1 MNLAEIETFLT
12 IVNTK
17 SITRTADLLFLSQP
31 TVSHRLTSLENE
43 LGFPLVIRQKGHK
56 QVELTAKGTDF
67 IILAERWMSL
77 WKETMELQRN
87 QDSLL
92 LTIGC
97 TDSLN
102 VAVFAPLYDRILNEQ
117 TKLDLNIESHHSSE
131 LYGLLGE
138 HSIDIGFVYH
148 KLHYKNII
156 TEKIFEEK
164 LYLVQSDQPS
174 IPAPSVHTDELDPSL
189 ELFLSWDD
197 NYQIWH
203 DRWLSSASRPHIA
216 ADTITLLDRLWKK
229 PGNWMVAP
237 QSVILELSHY
247 RPIFI
252 SELKNTPPNRVCY
265 KIKQKYPKML
275 WMNFFQNPPR
285 PSPSVRYGNDRNK
298 KTASISRLGTFL
310 ALPFLLIYYLY
321 QDFSS
326 TAFRHKKR
334 WIFFISLFVFQFFHC
349 FFDSCTCF
357 LKILIAACVGNS

>member
-17 SITRTADLLFLSQP
+17 SITRTADLLFCFPSLLSA
-31 TVSHRLTSLENE
+31 TGSHLWRTNWV
-43 LGFPLVIRQKGHK
+43 FPLVIRQKGHK

-164 LYLVQSDQPS
+164 SLSDT
-174 IPAPSVHTDELDPSL
+174 IG
-189 ELFLSWDD
+189 
-197 NYQIWH
+197 
-203 DRWLSSASRPHIA
+203 SAS
-216 ADTITLLDRLWKK
+216 DSGS
-229 PGNWMVAP
+229 GNT
-237 QSVILELSHY
+237 Y
-247 RPIFI
+247 R
-252 SELKNTPPNRVCY
+252 
-265 KIKQKYPKML
+265 
-275 WMNFFQNPPR
+275 
-285 PSPSVRYGNDRNK
+285 
-298 KTASISRLGTFL
+298 
-310 ALPFLLIYYLY
+310 
-321 QDFSS
+321 
-326 TAFRHKKR
+326 
-334 WIFFISLFVFQFFHC
+334 
-349 FFDSCTCF
+349 
-357 LKILIAACVGNS
+357 

>member
-164 LYLVQSDQPS
+164 LYLVQSDQPAIS
-174 IPAPSVHTDELDPSL
+174 APAIHTDELDPSL

-229 PGNWMVAP
+229 TGNWMVAP

-247 RPIFI
+247 RPLFI
-252 SELKNTPPNRVCY
+252 SELKTHRQTVSA
-265 KIKQKYPKML
+265 IKS
-275 WMNFFQNPPR
+275 NINIQNPPVNGLWNSSKMR
-285 PSPSVRYGNDRNK
+285 WKISSQNPLLLSPSVRYGNVRNK
-298 KTASISRLGTFL
+298 KTASISLSQEHSLLYRFFL
-310 ALPFLLIYYLY
+310 YY
-321 QDFSS
+321 
-326 TAFRHKKR
+326 
-334 WIFFISLFVFQFFHC
+334 IP
-349 FFDSCTCF
+349 
-357 LKILIAACVGNS
+357 G

>member
-164 LYLVQSDQPS
+164 LRTLPLTNKNARTFTRFVLGSAVDGGLDKQGRVLISSALRTFAGLEKEVVLVG
-174 IPAPSVHTDELDPSL
+174 VLDRV
-189 ELFLSWDD
+189 EIWDKAKWDD
-197 NYQIWH
+197 NNAVVEEDMDDI
-203 DRWLSSASRPHIA
+203 ASQ
-216 ADTITLLDRLWKK
+216 
-229 PGNWMVAP
+229 ME
-237 QSVILELSHY
+237 EL
-247 RPIFI
+247 
-252 SELKNTPPNRVCY
+252 
-265 KIKQKYPKML
+265 
-275 WMNFFQNPPR
+275 
-285 PSPSVRYGNDRNK
+285 G
-298 KTASISRLGTFL
+298 LG
-310 ALPFLLIYYLY
+310 I
-321 QDFSS
+321 
-326 TAFRHKKR
+326 
-334 WIFFISLFVFQFFHC
+334 
-349 FFDSCTCF
+349 
-357 LKILIAACVGNS
+357 

>member
-164 LYLVQSDQPS
+164 LYLIQSDQPAIS
-174 IPAPSVHTDELDPSL
+174 APAIHTDELDPSL

-237 QSVILELSHY
+237 ESVILELSNY
-247 RPIFI
+247 RPLFI
-252 SELKNTPPNRVCY
+252 SEVKNTPPNRVCY
-265 KIKQKYPKML
+265 KIKHRYPLKPYRL
-275 WMNFFQNPPR
+275 LKSKTYTFLCPVGNRKRSYVLSVKNNLPFRRLINTRYNFCK
-285 PSPSVRYGNDRNK
+285 STLAAAVRTRYRNK
-298 KTASISRLGTFL
+298 TVADVSGNIFENI
-310 ALPFLLIYYLY
+310 FC
-321 QDFSS
+321 FSV
-326 TAFRHKKR
+326 
-334 WIFFISLFVFQFFHC
+334 FVFNR
-349 FFDSCTCF
+349 
-357 LKILIAACVGNS
+357 I